1 MGGFARVYD
10 VLKRGKELDDR
21 LFFEFRWGFFFW
33 IHRNDSFGLWP
44 DKRLLRGFQRCVQLV
59 SEIDFQEYSADGSAP
74 KLATANV
81 NEICFLSQQV
91 IEPAYQSAWRRG
103 GCVRVRAVM
112 LLTRKLPRAQCCPF
126 TCATSPSHVRA
137 SRALLAASCVR

>member
-1 MGGFARVYD
+1 MFELSAFRNDVYRSMGGFARVYD

-59 SEIDFQEYSADGSAP
+59 SEIDLQEYSADGNAP

-91 IEPAYQSAWRRG
+91 IEPAYQSARPRG
-103 GCVRVRAVM
+103 LRGVSWCR
-112 LLTRKLPRAQCCPF
+112 C
-126 TCATSPSHVRA
+126 
-137 SRALLAASCVR
+137 